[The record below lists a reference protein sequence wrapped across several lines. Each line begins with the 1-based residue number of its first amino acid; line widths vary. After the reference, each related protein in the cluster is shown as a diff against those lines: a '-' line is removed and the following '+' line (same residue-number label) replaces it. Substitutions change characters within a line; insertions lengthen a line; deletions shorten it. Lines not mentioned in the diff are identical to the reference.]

1 MKSLRPCF
9 AALFVIIAVGCA
21 ASASAAE
28 PITAAQIDTLVERTM
43 RAFDVPG
50 IAVAVIKDDKV
61 IHSKGYGVSSLK
73 NRQKV
78 DEHTAFGIASNS
90 KAFTAAALAILVDE
104 KKLKWTD
111 KVIDYIPEFRMYNPY
126 VTEEFTVL
134 DLLTHRS
141 GLGLGA
147 GDLMQFPSGAD
158 FTRADVIRN
167 LRYLKPTSGFRSKY
181 DYDNNLYVV
190 AGEVLAR
197 ASGMSFEEFVEQ
209 RIMKK
214 LGMTES
220 AASPKRLKSRANF
233 AYPHAAL
240 DGGAVQQIDEEIGDI
255 SNAAGGIYTNL
266 VDMSKWVRMQ
276 LNAGKYGP
284 NLEQRL
290 FSEQVQWDM
299 WSPQT
304 IVPVGRA
311 ANPYNTHFMSYGL
324 GWFLNDMKG
333 YKQVTHTGGLL
344 GMVSQVRL
352 FPELKLGIVVLT
364 NQQSGA
370 AFTAISSTIMD
381 SYLGMPPTDWVS
393 DLRKRVDAREADAR
407 KTTEAVRSSIEAAQ
421 LAAAA
426 QSIDVS
432 KFAGTFRDP
441 WLGDVDLTLK
451 NGKLYFASKRSPSL
465 SGEMSHYR
473 GNSFVVRWRERSMDA
488 DAFVNFSMGNDG
500 TPTGMTMAAISPLTD
515 FSFDFQDLNFQVV
528 KKEPAAQVSAMK

>member
-9 AALFVIIAVGCA
+9 AALFVTLSVFSA

-28 PITAAQIDTLVERTM
+28 PVTPAQIDTLVERTM

-50 IAVAVIKDDKV
+50 IAVLVVKDDKV

-73 NRQKV
+73 NQQKV

-111 KVIDYIPEFRMYNPY
+111 KVVDYIPEFRMYNPY

-147 GDLMQFPSGAD
+147 GDLMLFPDGAD

-167 LRYLKPTSGFRSKY
+167 LRFLKQTSGFRSKY
-181 DYDNNLYVV
+181 DYDNNLYIV

-214 LGMTES
+214 LGMNES

-233 AYPHAAL
+233 AYPHSSI
-240 DGGAVQQIDEEIGDI
+240 DGGGVQQIDAEIGEI

-276 LNAGKYGP
+276 LNGGKYGP
-284 NLEQRL
+284 NLEQRM

-304 IVPVGRA
+304 IVPVRPG
-311 ANPYNTHFMSYGL
+311 ANPYNTHFTSYGL
-324 GWFLNDMKG
+324 GWFLSDVKG

-364 NQQSGA
+364 NQQQGG

-393 DLRKRVDAREADAR
+393 DLRKRVDARQADAR

-426 QSIDVS
+426 QSVDVS
-432 KFAGTFRDP
+432 RFAGTFRDP
-441 WLGDVDLTLK
+441 WLGDVDLTVK
-451 NGKLYFASKRSPSL
+451 NGKLHFASKRSPSL
-465 SGEMSHYR
+465 SGEMSHYK
-473 GNSFVVRWRERSMDA
+473 GNSFVVRWRDRSMDA
-488 DAFVNFSMGNDG
+488 DAFVNFSMANDG
-500 TPTGMTMAAISPLTD
+500 TPAGMTMAAISPLTD

-528 KKEPAAQVSAMK
+528 KREPAGQVSAMK

>member
-1 MKSLRPCF
+1 
-9 AALFVIIAVGCA
+9 
-21 ASASAAE
+21 
-28 PITAAQIDTLVERTM
+28 
-43 RAFDVPG
+43 
-50 IAVAVIKDDKV
+50 
-61 IHSKGYGVSSLK
+61 
-73 NRQKV
+73 
-78 DEHTAFGIASNS
+78 
-90 KAFTAAALAILVDE
+90 
-104 KKLKWTD
+104 
-111 KVIDYIPEFRMYNPY
+111 
-126 VTEEFTVL
+126 
-134 DLLTHRS
+134 
-141 GLGLGA
+141 
-147 GDLMQFPSGAD
+147 
-158 FTRADVIRN
+158 
-167 LRYLKPTSGFRSKY
+167 
-181 DYDNNLYVV
+181 
-190 AGEVLAR
+190 
-197 ASGMSFEEFVEQ
+197 
-209 RIMKK
+209 
-214 LGMTES
+214 
-220 AASPKRLKSRANF
+220 
-233 AYPHAAL
+233 
-240 DGGAVQQIDEEIGDI
+240 
-255 SNAAGGIYTNL
+255 
-266 VDMSKWVRMQ
+266 MSKWVRMQ